1 MDLKKLLLSEANTR
15 NVLQKT
21 NNISKSPLRKIYE
34 NKQLIKEGTTN
45 KEYKLT
51 ISTNVSGFATQE
63 LTIPSGLK
71 ITSSNGIVTIG
82 SDADKFTYNC
92 KTKYFA
98 YVGTKSGMAM
108 STYTNDD
115 LSKFIENKYCKTDV
129 GGGGSET
136 GDINKNEYKL
146 KNDTIFDD
154 VNSAGH
160 SLKLLKNTTFKKFDE
175 EKLVA
180 ETNYQFTNKLSGL
193 VKSKISGKVY
203 YYCKGKNVG
212 KMQPH
217 AYPNRLFYVSSG
229 VLSGILKK
237 LCNVTNSEIGGG
249 NKQPIAT
256 TNKKH
261 DLNSKSGEKITIPS
275 GAKIIPNKEKTGV
288 AIKIEEGEN
297 QWVFFK
303 CAGGV
308 YIKDKVV
315 YTASDEVLK
324 NRLLKGFCQNKPE
337 ETPER
342 PPGSGDAPTIQSQTP
357 TLIKQ
362 IQKTIGVVET
372 GKLTDTEIQTI
383 YDKLNP
389 SAPSNTSDSNT
400 SDNRALKNALGGSL
414 DAKPFGFDNKNKIV
428 SEEINRIKE
437 MMGIVLNEQSTVS
450 QPENTPTE
458 KLQELLNS
466 KFSVGLVV
474 DGKMGPKTAQAIIN
488 ALGKTT
494 PPTPTPSS
502 TNQTS
507 SGTPSET
514 KPTDNTSKE
523 VKPEPL
529 PTF

>member
-1 MDLKKLLLSEANTR
+1 MDLKKLLLSEGQRTNTKK
-15 NVLQKT
+15 VLQKT
-21 NNISKSPLRKIYE
+21 NNIGKNPLRKIYE
-34 NKQLIKEGTTN
+34 NKQLIKEDTTN
-45 KEYKLT
+45 KKYELR
-51 ISTNVSGFATQE
+51 ISHNVTGAAILKFD
-63 LTIPSGLK
+63 LPSNLK
-71 ITSSNGIVTIG
+71 ITSSNGKITIG
-82 SDADKFTYNC
+82 SGADKFTYDC
-92 KTKYFA
+92 GKKYFT
-98 YVGTKSGMAM
+98 YTGTRSGGGQ
-108 STYTNDD
+108 STYTNNE

-129 GGGGSET
+129 GGGNKPTIPTTNKTHYLKSET
-136 GDINKNEYKL
+136 GK
-146 KNDTIFDD
+146 
-154 VNSAGH
+154 
-160 SLKLLKNTTFKKFDE
+160 
-175 EKLVA
+175 
-180 ETNYQFTNKLSGL
+180 
-193 VKSKISGKVY
+193 
-203 YYCKGKNVG
+203 
-212 KMQPH
+212 
-217 AYPNRLFYVSSG
+217 
-229 VLSGILKK
+229 
-237 LCNVTNSEIGGG
+237 
-249 NKQPIAT
+249 
-256 TNKKH
+256 
-261 DLNSKSGEKITIPS
+261 KITIPS

-288 AIKIEEGEN
+288 AIKITEGLN

-315 YTASDEVLK
+315 YTASDDVLK

-342 PPGSGDAPTIQSQTP
+342 TPGSGGAPTIQSQTP

-362 IQKTIGVVET
+362 IQKTIGVAET

-400 SDNRALKNALGGSL
+400 SDNRALKNALSGSL

-466 KFSVGLVV
+466 KFSAGLVV